1 LWGIVDS
8 CSKLNSIILKVTNI
22 NETYRELL
30 LLLLFSYESERIL
43 LKIKQ
48 PIQTKRQKSLRTP
61 TKRQASHTSKQAKD
75 LQTRSAA
82 QKQRKENFATSSLQ
96 QSKIYIF
103 LRSTEE

>member
-1 LWGIVDS
+1 MVDS

-22 NETYRELL
+22 NETYRKL

-48 PIQTKRQKSLRTP
+48 PIQTERQKSLKTP

-75 LQTRSAA
+75 L
-82 QKQRKENFATSSLQ
+82 
-96 QSKIYIF
+96 
-103 LRSTEE
+103 